1 MGYIRGVVE
10 KGNVMATAD
19 LERVF
24 AAYRAA
30 WRSHDLDAIVALHH
44 PEGSFW
50 LHTAG
55 QTVAVGRE
63 AIRVRFAGT
72 LALLPDIVFDSL
84 RVHWGETFL
93 VHEMSASGTPAV
105 PGTGV
110 VRFDI
115 VDVIEFRDS
124 LVWSKNSYLDA
135 SPLAAFMQV
144 SAPAAAAH

>member
-1 MGYIRGVVE
+1 M
-10 KGNVMATAD
+10 TAD

-30 WRSHDLDAIVALHH
+30 WRKHDLDAIVELHH

-55 QTVAVGRE
+55 QSIGVGRE
-63 AIRVRFAGT
+63 AIRARFAGT
-72 LALLPDIVFDSL
+72 LALLPDIAFDSL
-84 RVHWGETFL
+84 RVHWGEGFL

-105 PGTGV
+105 SGKPGV

-115 VDVIEFRDS
+115 VDVIEFRDG
-124 LVWSKNSYLDA
+124 LVWTKNSYLDA
-135 SPLAAFMQV
+135 APLAAFMQLPPR
-144 SAPAAAAH
+144 SA

>member
-1 MGYIRGVVE
+1 MGIREGDLMTT
-10 KGNVMATAD
+10 GD
-19 LERVF
+19 LEGVF

-55 QTVAVGRE
+55 ESVAVGRE
-63 AIRVRFAGT
+63 AMRTKFAAT
-72 LALLPDIVFDSL
+72 LALMPDIAFDSL
-84 RVHWGETFL
+84 RLHWGDAFL
-93 VHEMSASGTPAV
+93 VHEMSATGTPAV
-105 PGTGV
+105 PGQTGV

-115 VDVIEFRDS
+115 VDVIEFRDG

-135 SPLAAFMQV
+135 APLAARLQV
-144 SAPAAAAH
+144 PAEAVAAG

>member
-1 MGYIRGVVE
+1 
-10 KGNVMATAD
+10 MATAD
-19 LERVF
+19 LEKVF

-55 QTVAVGRE
+55 QAVAVGRD
-63 AIRVRFAGT
+63 AIRARFAGT

-84 RVHWGETFL
+84 RVHWGEAFL
-93 VHEMSASGTPAV
+93 VHEMSATGTPAV
-105 PGTGV
+105 PGHTDA

-115 VDVIEFRDS
+115 VDVIEFRDG
-124 LVWSKNSYLDA
+124 LVWTKNSYLDA
-135 SPLAAFMQV
+135 APLAAYTQ
-144 SAPAAAAH
+144 APTTAAAAR

>member
-1 MGYIRGVVE
+1 
-10 KGNVMATAD
+10 MATAD

-24 AAYRAA
+24 AAYRSA

-55 QTVAVGRE
+55 QTVAIGRE

-72 LALLPDIVFDSL
+72 LALLPNIVFDSL
-84 RVHWGETFL
+84 RVHWGDAFL

-105 PGTGV
+105 PGQTGV

-115 VDVIEFRDS
+115 VDVIEFRGS

-135 SPLAAFMQV
+135 SPLAAFMPV
-144 SAPAAAAH
+144 PASGAAAH

>member
-1 MGYIRGVVE
+1 
-10 KGNVMATAD
+10 MATAD

-30 WRSHDLDAIVALHH
+30 WRNHDLDAIVALHH

-55 QTVAVGRE
+55 QTVAMGRE

-72 LALLPDIVFDSL
+72 LSLLPDIVFDSL
-84 RVHWGETFL
+84 RVHWGEAFL

-105 PGTGV
+105 PGQTGV

-115 VDVIEFRDS
+115 VDVIEFRDG

-135 SPLAAFMQV
+135 TPLAAFMQV
-144 SAPAAAAH
+144 PAAAAAAL

>member
-1 MGYIRGVVE
+1 
-10 KGNVMATAD
+10 MATAA

-55 QTVAVGRE
+55 QTIGVGRE
-63 AIRVRFAGT
+63 AIRARFAGT
-72 LALLPDIVFDSL
+72 LALLPDIAFDSL
-84 RVHWGETFL
+84 RVHWGEAFL

-105 PGTGV
+105 PGQRGA
-110 VRFDI
+110 VRFDF
-115 VDVIEFRDS
+115 VDVIEFRDG
-124 LVWSKNSYLDA
+124 LVWTKNSYLDA
-135 SPLAAFMQV
+135 APLAAFMQV
-144 SAPAAAAH
+144 PTPPPPTEI

>member
-1 MGYIRGVVE
+1 
-10 KGNVMATAD
+10 MATAD
-19 LERVF
+19 LEKVF

-55 QTVAVGRE
+55 QAVAVGRD
-63 AIRVRFAGT
+63 AIRARFAGT
-72 LALLPDIVFDSL
+72 LALLPDIAFDSL
-84 RVHWGETFL
+84 RVHWGEAFL

-105 PGTGV
+105 PGHIGV

-115 VDVIEFRDS
+115 VDVIEFRDG
-124 LVWSKNSYLDA
+124 LVWTKNSYLDA
-135 SPLAAFMQV
+135 APLAAFMQV
-144 SAPAAAAH
+144 PTTAATAR

>member
-1 MGYIRGVVE
+1 
-10 KGNVMATAD
+10 MATPD

-105 PGTGV
+105 PGQIGV

-124 LVWSKNSYLDA
+124 LVWTKNSYLDA
-135 SPLAAFMQV
+135 APLAAFIQ
-144 SAPAAAAH
+144 PAAAAAAH

>member
-1 MGYIRGVVE
+1 
-10 KGNVMATAD
+10 MATAD

-24 AAYRAA
+24 ATYRAA
-30 WRSHDLDAIVALHH
+30 WRSHDLDAIIRLHH

-63 AIRVRFAGT
+63 AIRARFAGT
-72 LALLPDIVFDSL
+72 LALLPDIVFNSL
-84 RVHWGETFL
+84 RIHWGEAFL
-93 VHEMSASGTPAV
+93 VNEMSASGTPAV
-105 PGTGV
+105 PGQAGV

-115 VDVIEFRDS
+115 VDVIEFRDG

-135 SPLAAFMQV
+135 APLAAFMQV
-144 SAPAAAAH
+144 PASAAAAH

>member
-1 MGYIRGVVE
+1 
-10 KGNVMATAD
+10 MATTELQA
-19 LERVF
+19 VF

-30 WRSHDLDAIVALHH
+30 WASHDLDAIVALHH

-55 QTVAVGRE
+55 QTVGIGRD
-63 AIRVRFAGT
+63 AIRARFAGT
-72 LALLPDIVFDSL
+72 LALLPDIVFDSV

-105 PGTGV
+105 PGQPGV

-115 VDVIEFRDS
+115 VDVIEFRDG
-124 LVWSKNSYLDA
+124 LLWSKNTYLDA
-135 SPLAAFMQV
+135 APIAARMQAQTRPLAAD
-144 SAPAAAAH
+144 

>member
-1 MGYIRGVVE
+1 
-10 KGNVMATAD
+10 MATAE

-44 PEGSFW
+44 PQGSFW
-50 LHTAG
+50 LHTVG
-55 QTVAVGRE
+55 QTIAIGRE

-72 LALLPDIVFDSL
+72 LALLPDIAFDSL
-84 RVHWGETFL
+84 RVHWGEAFL
-93 VHEMSASGTPAV
+93 VHEMSATGTPAV
-105 PGTGV
+105 PSEPGV

-115 VDVIEFRDS
+115 VDVIEFRDG

-135 SPLAAFMQV
+135 APLAAFMQV
-144 SAPAAAAH
+144 PASAAVAH

>member
-1 MGYIRGVVE
+1 L
-10 KGNVMATAD
+10 ATAD

-55 QTVAVGRE
+55 QTVGVGRE
-63 AIRVRFAGT
+63 AIRARFAGT
-72 LALLPDIVFDSL
+72 LALLPDIAFDSL
-84 RVHWGETFL
+84 RVHWGESFL
-93 VHEMSASGTPAV
+93 VHEMSAIGTPAV
-105 PGTGV
+105 PGQPGA
-110 VRFDI
+110 VRFDF
-115 VDVIEFRDS
+115 VDVIEFRDG

-135 SPLAAFMQV
+135 APLAAFMQV
-144 SAPAAAAH
+144 PASAVPGR